1 MKNLCLLALTT
12 VFSIATAYN
21 PGATASL
28 NILALEHH
36 KTFIAN
42 FILKMIEG
50 VNVPVISFGYTDD

>member
-36 KTFIAN
+36 KKFIAN

-50 VNVPVISFGYTDD
+50 VHVPVISFGYTDD